1 MYRSEELLNKTLISL
16 AAYLLA
22 ASACYL
28 CVGSYSISLGQMLD
42 ILSGGGDEASR
53 TVLLSI
59 RLPRLLGA
67 AATGAGL
74 ALAGAVTQSI
84 FKNPLVSPDILGV
97 SGGAAFGAALAIGFG
112 LGSAATALS
121 AFGGGVIAVAI
132 AVAISFSSDHGKGSV
147 LTLVLAGMVV
157 STFFAALVET
167 ICVLNPSAE
176 GMPAILFFL
185 FGTLSRIDWSDL
197 SYIVPIVLLFVFLAK
212 RFALTLDVM
221 ALGDRSASALGAS
234 PAAVRLAAIIC
245 VTTVSAVLIAR
256 EGLIGWVGLLVP
268 HMARMMAGASHRNL
282 IPACALIGA
291 LFVICVDLLCR
302 MLASFEFPIGVAT
315 SLVGAPV
322 FVRLLWK
329 DMRRKSI
336 A

>member
-1 MYRSEELLNKTLISL
+1 MNKTIAS
-16 AAYLLA
+16 LLA
-22 ASACYL
+22 FLLAVSVCYL
-28 CVGSYSISLGQMLD
+28 CVGAYALSPGRMLD
-42 ILSGGGDEASR
+42 VLTGGGDEASR

-74 ALAGAVTQSI
+74 ALAGAITQSI

-97 SGGAAFGAALAIGFG
+97 SGGSAFGAALAIGLG
-112 LGSAATALS
+112 LGSAMTAIS
-121 AFGGGVIAVAI
+121 AFGGGVVAVAI
-132 AVAISFSSDHGKGSV
+132 AVAISFSSSRGKGSV

-167 ICVLNPSAE
+167 ICVLNPAAQ

-185 FGTLSRIDWSDL
+185 FGTLSRLDWTDL
-197 SYIVPIVLLFVFLAK
+197 SYIVPAVALFGFLAH

-221 ALGDRSASALGAS
+221 ALGDRSASSLGAS
-234 PAAVRLAAIIC
+234 PSAVRLVAIIS
-245 VTTVSAVLIAR
+245 VTLVSAILIAR

-268 HMARMMAGASHRNL
+268 HMARMMAGASHRSL
-282 IPACALIGA
+282 IPVCAITGA
-291 LFVICVDLLCR
+291 LFVISVDLLCR

-315 SLVGAPV
+315 SLIGAPV

-329 DMRRKSI
+329 DMRRKGF

>member
-1 MYRSEELLNKTLISL
+1 MNKTIASL
-16 AAYLLA
+16 LAFLLA
-22 ASACYL
+22 ASVCYL
-28 CVGSYSISLGQMLD
+28 CVGSYGISPGQMLD
-42 ILSGGGDEASR
+42 VLTGGGDEASR

-97 SGGAAFGAALAIGFG
+97 SGGAAFGAALAIGLG
-112 LGSAATALS
+112 LGSAVTAIS
-121 AFGGGVIAVAI
+121 AFGGGVAAVAI
-132 AVAISFSSDHGKGSV
+132 AVAISFSSCRGKGSV

-167 ICVLNPSAE
+167 VCVLNPAAQ

-185 FGTLSRIDWSDL
+185 FGTLSRLDWTDL
-197 SYIVPIVLLFVFLAK
+197 SYIVPAVALFGFFAH

-234 PAAVRLAAIIC
+234 PSAVRLAAIIS
-245 VTTVSAVLIAR
+245 VTLVSAILIAR

-268 HMARMMAGASHRNL
+268 HMARMMAGASHRSL
-282 IPACALIGA
+282 IPVCAITGA
-291 LFVICVDLLCR
+291 LFVISVDLVCR

-329 DMRRKSI
+329 DMRRKDV